1 MDSEA
6 RPVKTAS
13 SKQSIWRDVQL
24 ATFRKNVTE
33 LQQVQDVPGTKVK
46 HSGSVYQRDHPVN
59 AAHILPFDQ
68 EKALAADFA
77 MIASVE
83 PTVQCV
89 TAASLEESPLH
100 NALIIRLA
108 SNEAIAESTRSF
120 VSSVLKQL
128 RTSASRG
135 AFIGLSTHRL
145 THSWMSVEI

>member
-13 SKQSIWRDVQL
+13 SKESIWRDVQL

-33 LQQVQDVPGTKVK
+33 LQQIQEVPGTKVK
-46 HSGSVYQRDHPVN
+46 HAGSIYQRDHPVEV
-59 AAHILPFDQ
+59 AHILPFDQ
-68 EKALAADFA
+68 EKALADDFA

-83 PTVQCV
+83 PIVQYV
-89 TAASLEESPLH
+89 TAASLEENLLH

-108 SNEAIAESTRSF
+108 ANGAITESTRSL
-120 VSSVLKQL
+120 VSGVLKQL

-135 AFIGLSTHRL
+135 AFIGLST
-145 THSWMSVEI
+145 IA